1 MRFWAQAQPHQHS
14 IRPLS
19 VEKVTV
25 WCAIGRRGIIGPYF
39 FEDERGRSVTVNTDR
54 YVEML
59 RSKFIPA
66 LRRKQGVNMNNVIY
80 QQDGAP
86 PHCSNVSLDFL
97 NEYFPGDRFISRR
110 TNNPWPAYSPDLSP
124 ADYFLW
130 GYLKERVYCNNP
142 QTIEVLKTNIC
153 QEIRRIP
160 LEMCGNVITN
170 FNVRVY
176 KYKFIDSCTW
186 TCTWTQIDTILNKF
200 IPEMDTIPNGHN
212 P

>member
-80 QQDGAP
+80 QQDG
-86 PHCSNVSLDFL
+86 
-97 NEYFPGDRFISRR
+97 
-110 TNNPWPAYSPDLSP
+110 
-124 ADYFLW
+124 
-130 GYLKERVYCNNP
+130 
-142 QTIEVLKTNIC
+142 VLKCLTRFP
-153 QEIRRIP
+153 Q
-160 LEMCGNVITN
+160 
-170 FNVRVY
+170 RVL
-176 KYKFIDSCTW
+176 SW
-186 TCTWTQIDTILNKF
+186 R
-200 IPEMDTIPNGHN
+200 
-212 P
+212 